1 MRKKNKVTLPKTKKE
16 IKNNHNNI
24 VLYYILVIGIP
35 AIYLIYESYL
45 LFFRSKIQ
53 NVTYT
58 NLEGLLIYF
67 GIFLVLILVNNFL
80 AKKEAKL
87 LLYVLCFLEF
97 LGVFIYVFFNPII
110 DNILDILNILLLS
123 TPFISGILLNLNIK
137 G

>member
-58 NLEGLLIYF
+58 NLEGLFIYF

>member
-35 AIYLIYESYL
+35 AIYIIYESYL

>member
-67 GIFLVLILVNNFL
+67 GIFLVLIIVNNFL

>member
-67 GIFLVLILVNNFL
+67 GIL
-80 AKKEAKL
+80 
-87 LLYVLCFLEF
+87 
-97 LGVFIYVFFNPII
+97 
-110 DNILDILNILLLS
+110 
-123 TPFISGILLNLNIK
+123 
-137 G
+137 

>member
-1 MRKKNKVTLPKTKKE
+1 MRKNNVVSPKTKQE
-16 IKNNHNNI
+16 IKKNTI
-24 VLYYILVIGIP
+24 LYYFLVIGIP

-67 GIFLVLILVNNFL
+67 GIFLLLILVNLYL
-80 AKKEAKL
+80 AKKEVKL
-87 LLYVLCFLEF
+87 LLYIFCFLEF
-97 LGVFIYVFFNPII
+97 LGVFIYVFYNPII
-110 DNILDILNILLLS
+110 DNFLDILNILLLS
-123 TPFISGILLNLNIK
+123 TPFVSGILLNLNIN